1 MDTEKLFE
9 SVEVLYHSSVRI
21 TGEKTVYVDPFGVDK
36 DYRDADL
43 ILITHDH
50 FDHFSPEDIGKVRKA
65 DTVIVTPASTAQ
77 KAKEL
82 GFGTVVTAAPGEALT
97 AAGLDLRAV
106 AAYNT
111 NKPNHPKENHWL
123 GYVVNMNGARY
134 YIAGDTDD
142 TPEARAVSCDL
153 ALVPIGGTYTTT
165 AEEAAA
171 VVNAIRPAAAVPTHY
186 AAIVGS
192 KEDAKRFAAA
202 LDSGILCRERMLR
215 TGKLK
220 GVLRMVTKGK

>member
-21 TGEKTVYVDPFGVDK
+21 TGEKTVYIDPFGVGR

-50 FDHFSPEDIGKVRKA
+50 FDHFSLEDIERVRKK
-65 DTVIVTPASTAQ
+65 DTVIVTPASAAK
-77 KAKEL
+77 KAGEL
-82 GFGTVVTAAPGEALT
+82 GFDTVLTAAPGDSFT
-97 AAGLDLRAV
+97 AAGLSVLAV

-111 NKPNHPKENHWL
+111 NKPNHPKSNNWV
-123 GYVVNMNGARY
+123 GYVVTMNGARY
-134 YIAGDTDD
+134 YVAGDTDD
-142 TPEARAVSCDL
+142 TPEARAVACDL

-165 AEEAAA
+165 AKEAAEM
-171 VVNAIRPAAAVPTHY
+171 VNAIHPAAAVPTHY

-192 KEDAKRFAAA
+192 KEDAKKFAAA
-202 LDSGILCRERMLR
+202 LDSGIICRERMLR
-215 TGKLK
+215 TGK
-220 GVLRMVTKGK
+220 